1 MRRRIAILLL
11 ILLPFQFSWS
21 VAAGFCMHETGA
33 AAKHFGHHIHVHQ
46 DGKDGKATSPAGQ
59 AVDSDCA
66 ACHLDGPS
74 LAPAVPTVSTSQAP
88 TPFEESIVIAL
99 PWAPPTLP
107 ERPNWTSPA

>member
-11 ILLPFQFSWS
+11 ILLPFQFTWS

-33 AAKHFGHHIHVHQ
+33 AAKHFGHHFHVHHA
-46 DGKDGKATSPAGQ
+46 GKDGKAAAPAGQ
-59 AVDSDCA
+59 VVDNDCA

-74 LAPAVPTVSTSQAP
+74 LPPALPLISTSQAP
-88 TPFEESIVIAL
+88 AVFETSVVIAPL
-99 PWAPPTLP
+99 SAPPSLP